1 MHLFKAILLLIAVN
15 ISAANAFSQHTFLLK
30 GTIVDEE
37 TNSPLVY
44 ASIGILNRPV
54 GTISDTLG
62 NYFFE
67 ISNEYVNDT
76 LQVSHAGYETKKLLL
91 SEFAKQDDKTI
102 KLVKRVISLQEIVL
116 SNRSGEEESFGRN
129 ASGKLMQV
137 SLHNKTSAD
146 MTVGSEMGIRIK
158 PKSPALLKNVNWY
171 ISANNFRSIKFRLN
185 VYSVKNNI
193 PDSLLTDEQ
202 IFGTVGEYITGWIQL
217 DLEPYN
223 IKVDK
228 DFIVTIQWI
237 ESKTDNKD
245 KPVTMIPAAV
255 SFSKD
260 TYVRIAS
267 QDKWKRMGLKLSY
280 FVTVVY

>member
-1 MHLFKAILLLIAVN
+1 MRSFKTMLLLIVVN
-15 ISAANAFSQHTFLLK
+15 ISAANAFSQNTFLLK

-44 ASIGILNRPV
+44 ASIGMLNRPV
-54 GTISDTLG
+54 GTISDTVG

-158 PKSPALLKNVNWY
+158 PKSPALLKNINWY
-171 ISANNFRSIKFRLN
+171 ISANNFRSIKFRVN
-185 VYSVKNNI
+185 VYSVKNNM
-193 PDSLLTDEQ
+193 PDSLSTDKQ

-228 DFIVTIQWI
+228 DFIITIQWI

>member
-1 MHLFKAILLLIAVN
+1 MQFFKAILLLIVVIGSVMN
-15 ISAANAFSQHTFLLK
+15 GSSQNTFQLK
-30 GTIVDEE
+30 GVIVDEE
-37 TNSPLVY
+37 TNAPLVY

-67 ISNEYVNDT
+67 ISNENLNDT
-76 LQVSHAGYETKKLLL
+76 LQVSHAGYETKRILL
-91 SEFAKQDDKTI
+91 SEFIKQDDKTI
-102 KLVKRVISLQEIVL
+102 KLVKKIISLQEIVL
-116 SNRSGEEESFGRN
+116 SNRSGVAETFGRTS
-129 ASGKLMQV
+129 SGKLVQV

-146 MTVGSEMGIRIK
+146 MTVGSEMGMRVK
-158 PKSPALLKNVNWY
+158 PKSPALLKNVSWY
-171 ISANNFRSIKFRLN
+171 ISSNNFRSIRFRVN
-185 VYSVKNNI
+185 IYSVKNNM

-202 IFGTVGEYITGWIQL
+202 IFDTVGEYKTGWIQV

-223 IKVDK
+223 IKVKD
-228 DFIVTIQWI
+228 DFIITIQWI
-237 ESKTDNKD
+237 ESKTDNEN

-267 QDKWKRMGLKLSY
+267 QDKWKRMGIKLSY
-280 FVTVVY
+280 YVTVVY

>member
-1 MHLFKAILLLIAVN
+1 MRSFKTMLLLIVVN
-15 ISAANAFSQHTFLLK
+15 ISAANAFSQNTFLLK

>member
-15 ISAANAFSQHTFLLK
+15 ISAANAFSQNTFLLK
-30 GTIVDEE
+30 GVIVDEE
-37 TNSPLVY
+37 KNSPLVY
-44 ASIGILNRPV
+44 ASIGILNKPV
-54 GTISDTLG
+54 GTISDTVG
-62 NYFFE
+62 NYVFE
-67 ISNEYVNDT
+67 ISNEYLNDT
-76 LQVSHAGYETKKLLL
+76 LQVSHAGYETKRLLL
-91 SEFAKQDDKTI
+91 AEFVKQNDKTI

-116 SNRSGEEESFGRN
+116 SNESGEEETFGRN

>member
-1 MHLFKAILLLIAVN
+1 
-15 ISAANAFSQHTFLLK
+15 
-30 GTIVDEE
+30 
-37 TNSPLVY
+37 
-44 ASIGILNRPV
+44 
-54 GTISDTLG
+54 
-62 NYFFE
+62 
-67 ISNEYVNDT
+67 
-76 LQVSHAGYETKKLLL
+76 
-91 SEFAKQDDKTI
+91 
-102 KLVKRVISLQEIVL
+102 
-116 SNRSGEEESFGRN
+116 
-129 ASGKLMQV
+129 
-137 SLHNKTSAD
+137 

-228 DFIVTIQWI
+228 DFILPFSGSRVKQT
-237 ESKTDNKD
+237 NKD

>member
-1 MHLFKAILLLIAVN
+1 MRSFKTMLLLIVVN
-15 ISAANAFSQHTFLLK
+15 ISAANAFSQNTFLLK

-228 DFIVTIQWI
+228 DFIITIQWI